1 MKQEAVSN
9 RKCLARV
16 AATPSLLIALS
27 LTGTWTGCFEPTKF
41 GNDGGA
47 GKGSGGMG
55 AQGAGGGNGGGT
67 SGGRTGTAGGPMS
80 GTGGG
85 NGGNPGEPSG
95 RGGSAGS
102 GGAVAGASGAGG
114 LGAAGGAA
122 SGGGGAGGV
131 TSTGGTDTGGRSG
144 AGGRNAGG
152 AGAGGTG
159 TGGTGTD
166 GGASDAAVDMPP
178 PPPTCPAG
186 FADCNGNTADG
197 CEQRIDT
204 DMRCGA
210 CNVSCT
216 GLTPFCSTTAAPHC
230 VNPAAALD
238 QQRLETPCTSIPN
251 PQTPDLCT
259 WRPIGTDC
267 PTAGLFLDK
276 MVAFGGRAGAPYD
289 VAIRVRGVVEP
300 KAYTGGRDGGDH
312 FYVGGQP
319 TSTGYNVLRL
329 TVSSPPQVF
338 YLNSDQGDGESHR
351 VFAVDYVKTI
361 RINGG
366 AGLTL
371 EVGDT
376 DCAVV
381 RNCQSFATSACTPIV
396 VAGVPPAPLG
406 FNGQFLQFDVVAIS
420 NAPPGSAPP

>member
-1 MKQEAVSN
+1 MKQKAVS
-9 RKCLARV
+9 RGECSTRV
-16 AATPSLLIALS
+16 AATPSLLVALS
-27 LTGTWTGCFEPTKF
+27 LAVTWSGCFEPTKF

-47 GKGSGGMG
+47 GKGSGGIG
-55 AQGAGGGNGGGT
+55 GHGGPGGTAGG
-67 SGGRTGTAGGPMS
+67 SAGGRTGTAGAPMS
-80 GTGGG
+80 STGGNAG
-85 NGGNPGEPSG
+85 TPGEPSG
-95 RGGSAGS
+95 RGGSGGS
-102 GGAVAGASGAGG
+102 GGASAGTGGGGG
-114 LGAAGGAA
+114 LGGAGGAA
-122 SGGGGAGGV
+122 PGGGGAGGG
-131 TSTGGTDTGGRSG
+131 TSTGGADSGGRGGAGGRSG
-144 AGGRNAGG
+144 GG
-152 AGAGGTG
+152 AGAGGTS
-159 TGGTGTD
+159 TGGASPD

-186 FADCNGNTADG
+186 FADCNGNAADG

-216 GLTPFCSTTAAPHC
+216 GLTPFCSTTGAPRC

-251 PQTPDLCT
+251 AQTPDLCT
-259 WRPIGTDC
+259 WRPLGTDC
-267 PTAGLFLDK
+267 PTAGLFLNR

-289 VAIRVRGVVEP
+289 VSIRVRGVVEP

-351 VFAVDYVKTI
+351 VFTVDYTKTI

-381 RNCQSFATSACTPIV
+381 RNCQSFATSACTPLV
-396 VAGVPPAPLG
+396 VAGIPPAPMG
-406 FNGQFLQFDVVAIS
+406 FNGQFLQFDVVGIA
-420 NAPPGSAPP
+420 NGAAGSAPP